1 MKNVLLLGASGLIA
15 PHIIPGLE
23 QQYNLRL
30 ADIKPHPDGKPT
42 LTVDVTQYDQV
53 LEAARGMDAIL
64 NFTVNRPH
72 HTLSFHV
79 NTLGAHHVMK
89 AAAELGIR
97 KVVHTGPA
105 MVLGWYDADFDI
117 PEAPHAPSTDY
128 YLLTKHLSY
137 NIVETYARVHKI
149 HTVCYLFTQLG
160 PKPAAPVKKQSIN
173 PFYITYDDLVH
184 ACQLGLDLPEVR
196 DYYQLFNLHSYPA
209 PGKYTLEKA
218 ERLLGYRPQAD
229 WGQAF
234 KRNVSTEP

>member
-23 QQYNLRL
+23 AKYHLRL

-42 LTVDVTQYDQV
+42 LTVDVTRYDQV

-79 NTLGAHHVMK
+79 NTLGAYHVMK
-89 AAAELGIR
+89 AAAELGIK

-105 MVLGWYDADFDI
+105 MVLGWYDPDFDI

-137 NIVETYARVHKI
+137 TIVETFARVHKI
-149 HTVCYLFTQLG
+149 HTVCYVFTQLG
-160 PKPAAPVKKQSIN
+160 PKPAGPVTKQSIY
-173 PFYITYDDLVH
+173 PFSIVYEDLIH
-184 ACQLGLDLPEVR
+184 ACQLGLDLPTVP
-196 DYYQLFNLHSYPA
+196 DYYQLFNLHSYPT

-218 ERLLGYRPQAD
+218 ERLLGYKPQAD
-229 WGQAF
+229 WGEAF
-234 KRNVSTEP
+234 KRGVSRMQ